1 MKYSDIH
8 LSYKKNIIIKYEKYR
23 KYAYFDKNDIETYD
37 LNKNHN
43 RTKKVFL

>member
-8 LSYKKNIIIKYEKYR
+8 LSYKKIFTKKYEKYR

-37 LNKNHN
+37 LNHSYN
-43 RTKKVFL
+43 RTKKV